1 MHKIKSGKGRTQ
13 SPVLKFPC
21 IAFLFLTEVL
31 KSGRLSLQTI
41 FFAFASRYR
50 YMQGYLFHKYYCTIC
65 VCIEPRFKPWVG
77 KIPWQRERLPSPV
90 FWPAEF
96 PGLYSPCGGKESDMT
111 KRLSLSTSSRTP
123 SKRTRWPMHTPPA
136 PLRDQTS
143 TVLTYANSRQMA

>member
-1 MHKIKSGKGRTQ
+1 M
-13 SPVLKFPC
+13 
-21 IAFLFLTEVL
+21 EVL
-31 KSGRLSLQTI
+31 KSGSLSLQTI

-96 PGLYSPCGGKESDMT
+96 PGLYSLCGGKESDRT
-111 KRLSLSTSSRTP
+111 EQKRKKSLYTDYIFHQIHQRIITC
-123 SKRTRWPMHTPPA
+123 
-136 PLRDQTS
+136 DCI
-143 TVLTYANSRQMA
+143 